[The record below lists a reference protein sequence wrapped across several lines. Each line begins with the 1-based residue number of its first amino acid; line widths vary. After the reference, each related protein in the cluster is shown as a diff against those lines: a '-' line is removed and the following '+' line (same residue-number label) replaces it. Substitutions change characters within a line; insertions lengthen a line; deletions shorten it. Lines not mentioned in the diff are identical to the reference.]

1 MGNRELQAEALCA
14 LAWSLHRVRKF
25 TESIK
30 CCKQLL
36 KIAREVQ
43 NKELE
48 AEACFLLG
56 WSYNLTYKFLQSKN
70 YSEHSLRI
78 AKEVKNKKLEKE
90 ASIVRDLSSKL
101 SYTVTEDREDE
112 LENFLDDTEEEVSE
126 YSMSGMDVTM

>member
-14 LAWSLHRVRKF
+14 LAWSLYRVRRF

-36 KIAREVQ
+36 KIAKKVQ

-56 WSYNLTYKFLQSKN
+56 WSYNLTNKFLRSKK

-78 AKEVKNKKLEKE
+78 AKEVKSKKLEKE
-90 ASIVRDLSSKL
+90 ASIVQDLSSKL
-101 SYTVTEDREDE
+101 SYTVTEEREHE
-112 LENFLDDTEEEVSE
+112 LEIFLDDVEEEVSE
-126 YSMSGMDVTM
+126 YSMSGRDVTM